1 MLGEF
6 NQIAAALVFTT
17 ALAAAP
23 ADSTPDRLQGTPG
36 QTKSNQTAMKV
47 RKPQVGEASWYG
59 RFFQHQRT
67 ASGETFDMYQFTA
80 AHRTLPLG
88 SWVKV
93 TDLKNDRSV
102 SVRINDR
109 GPVPENRII
118 DLSYGAAKM
127 LGMTE
132 NGIHPVRL
140 ELIDTPTVSQ
150 NEGESNRVQIQDGRP

>member
-1 MLGEF
+1 MLPVF
-6 NQIAAALVFTT
+6 SQIAAVLVFTT
-17 ALAAAP
+17 ALGAAP
-23 ADSTPDRLQGTPG
+23 ADSTPNPLQGMPG
-36 QTKSNQTAMKV
+36 QTNQTNHSITA
-47 RKPQVGEASWYG
+47 RKRQVGKASWYG
-59 RFFQHQRT
+59 RLFQHKQT
-67 ASGETFDMYQFTA
+67 ASGEPFDMYQFTA

-102 SVRINDR
+102 IVRINDR

-132 NGIHPVRL
+132 NGIHPVRV
-140 ELIDTPTVSQ
+140 ELIDKPSISQ
-150 NEGESNRVQIQDGRP
+150 NEGESNRVLMEDGRP